1 MCLTTLYHHKIALFS
16 LSLIVKVTDIS
27 GLSCRRKRT
36 APTRDRIGKRGMR
49 IDGKRLHRISL
60 DDGRLF
66 KRRSESIAI
75 NATVHISLDISA
87 SMASRMPLAREAVL
101 ALVYALKQVNGVT
114 VSTSAYPGTRED
126 SVFPIVTGKEST
138 QTVAET
144 LAALDSHDSTPM
156 ATGLWHGVHQV
167 CQTNAERRLILMI
180 TDGAPDIDHHDA
192 VVDLVKR
199 CGHSGIDVV
208 GLGINIQLGEELFPR
223 RLMIEQ
229 LGELK
234 NELFSLTRDWLLR

>member
-1 MCLTTLYHHKIALFS
+1 M
-16 LSLIVKVTDIS
+16 
-27 GLSCRRKRT
+27 
-36 APTRDRIGKRGMR
+36 
-49 IDGKRLHRISL
+49 
-60 DDGRLF
+60 
-66 KRRSESIAI
+66 
-75 NATVHISLDISA
+75 
-87 SMASRMPLAREAVL
+87 
-101 ALVYALKQVNGVT
+101 
-114 VSTSAYPGTRED
+114 
-126 SVFPIVTGKEST
+126 GKESS
-138 QTVAET
+138 QVVAEI
-144 LAALDSHDSTPM
+144 LVALDSHDSTPM
-156 ATGLWHGVHQV
+156 VTGLWHAVHQI
-167 CQTNAERRLILMI
+167 CQENAERRLILMI